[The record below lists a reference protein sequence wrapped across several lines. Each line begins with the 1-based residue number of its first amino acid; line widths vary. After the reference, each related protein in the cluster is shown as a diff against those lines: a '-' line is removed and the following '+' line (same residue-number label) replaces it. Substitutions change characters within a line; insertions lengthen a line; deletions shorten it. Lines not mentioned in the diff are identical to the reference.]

1 MSDSLPSSNQMLS
14 IVGHLAAL
22 HGSPIC
28 TSRKH
33 RFESPAAL
41 SVPLI
46 SSFSHNHTYLSLKLF
61 ITILDVKCQTTVDN
75 PSSSASPFS
84 RSLQYC
90 ILQSVFR
97 GQDELIPRICILV
110 ESCAPRQ
117 NNPRIAIIRML
128 LVLPNTTT
136 ELCN

>member
-1 MSDSLPSSNQMLS
+1 MVGDGVGGVEDGLVVDVGVAGMYVAKRQDTLQSRQRSKSHIHVSARSARLVSISSMTMSDSLPSSNHTLS

-46 SSFSHNHTYLSLKLF
+46 SSFSHNHTYL
-61 ITILDVKCQTTVDN
+61 
-75 PSSSASPFS
+75 FS
-84 RSLQYC
+84 QAL
-90 ILQSVFR
+90 
-97 GQDELIPRICILV
+97 
-110 ESCAPRQ
+110 Q
-117 NNPRIAIIRML
+117 NNP
-128 LVLPNTTT
+128 
-136 ELCN
+136 